1 MNRLVSW
8 DTFPSS
14 AIMRA
19 GGFLGL
25 WLVLAGPNTADLPIG
40 IFAAAAA
47 TWASLWLLP
56 PGQSRLSP
64 PGLAAAVL
72 RTLGQSVVAG
82 IDIALRALDPRL
94 PLRPGF
100 VVYQARLPPGPAR
113 NVFCVLA
120 SLAPGTLPAGM
131 DADGAIM
138 VHCLDSGQPVA
149 AQLAAE
155 EQLLCRGGDGGSD

>member
-1 MNRLVSW
+1 MGQPLVAAPWPVAVS
-8 DTFPSS
+8 P
-14 AIMRA
+14 
-19 GGFLGL
+19 
-25 WLVLAGPNTADLPIG
+25 LA
-40 IFAAAAA
+40 
-47 TWASLWLLP
+47 
-56 PGQSRLSP
+56 
-64 PGLAAAVL
+64 LAAAVL

-100 VVYQARLPPGPAR
+100 VVYPARLPPGPAR

-131 DADGAIM
+131 DADGAII

-155 EQLLCRGGDGGSD
+155 EQLLCDGGYGGSD